1 MRRLS
6 CAILAALPLLAD
18 DTWARQHRVDDIFA
32 ALEAKAGGV
41 YADIGAGEGRY
52 ALRLARIAARVIAVD
67 VSESR
72 LATLRGRA
80 AKEAVQNVETR
91 LGTAQSPALDPRSLD
106 GAIVVNAYHEF
117 REPEKMLDG
126 IRDALRPGA
135 PLVLVDALPRRVG
148 VTREQQTGG
157 HTIAAEIARA
167 EVEAAGFRVERFEA
181 RFLDNDDNGKSRFL
195 IVARPQPSGSSR

>member
-1 MRRLS
+1 M
-6 CAILAALPLLAD
+6 LAD
-18 DTWARQHRVDDIFA
+18 DPWARQHRVDDIFA

-52 ALRLARIAARVIAVD
+52 ALRLARIAGKVIAID
-67 VSESR
+67 ISESR

-80 AKEAVQNVETR
+80 AEQAVQNVEAR
-91 LGTAQSPALDPRSLD
+91 LGTADSPALEPQSLD

-117 REPEKMLDG
+117 REPGKMLAD
-126 IRDALRPGA
+126 IRAALRPGA
-135 PLVLVDALPRRVG
+135 PLVLVDALPRRMG
-148 VTREQQTGG
+148 GSRAQQTGS
-157 HTIAAEIARA
+157 HAIAAKTARA
-167 EVEAAGFRVERFEA
+167 EVEEAGFRVDRFEA